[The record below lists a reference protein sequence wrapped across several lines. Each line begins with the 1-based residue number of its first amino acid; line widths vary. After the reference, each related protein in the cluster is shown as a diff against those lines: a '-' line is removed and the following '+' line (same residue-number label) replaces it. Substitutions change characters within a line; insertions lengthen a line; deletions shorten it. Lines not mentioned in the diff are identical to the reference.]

1 VNSDIYRSYTSWS
14 PAKRIKN
21 WWLNTFSIYIC
32 EEIKKKKNCK
42 KLVLPRASKETLSYM
57 NKTEP
62 LDSPLSEHRKLTNTD
77 ARALK
82 GQLNELINRKH
93 SLTNRESKY
102 IKNSILC
109 PDVAPHHVTSGK
121 KTRAFMKRTEI
132 NHGVSFSLLSHV
144 L

>member
-1 VNSDIYRSYTSWS
+1 
-14 PAKRIKN
+14 
-21 WWLNTFSIYIC
+21 
-32 EEIKKKKNCK
+32 
-42 KLVLPRASKETLSYM
+42 VLARAWKVTLSYM

-82 GQLNELINRKH
+82 GQLINRKH

-102 IKNSILC
+102 IKNSIPC